1 MRLVDHLILPL
12 LFFSSIIRGQFVSTS
27 LPQSINKQ
35 DNYLFYLHG
44 AVVTILGNNAINQ
57 SVPEWGPYEYLNILD
72 SLSKR
77 GFHVIS
83 ENRKPGI
90 DDTMYANKI
99 IKQIDTLIKAGV
111 KHQQIIIVG
120 ASSGGN
126 IALQVSAKMKSDEIK
141 YVLMGGCWPETYK
154 DYRQY
159 QLYGHFLSIIEA
171 SDPHGTCQK
180 IFEGRN
186 SIRSFK
192 EITLHTGLSHGF
204 FYKGRK
210 EWIDPI
216 VERMGSIG
224 NRQ

>member
-1 MRLVDHLILPL
+1 MRLMHCIILPFL
-12 LFFSSIIRGQFVSTS
+12 VLCFITNAQSVSSY
-27 LPQSINKQ
+27 LPQSISKQ
-35 DNYLFYLHG
+35 GKYLFYLHG
-44 AVVTILGNNAINQ
+44 AVVTVLGNNAINQ

-72 SLSKR
+72 SLSKK

-90 DDTMYANKI
+90 DDTVYANKI
-99 IKQIDTLIKAGV
+99 TAQIDSLTKAGV
-111 KHQQIIIVG
+111 KHQQIILVG
-120 ASSGGN
+120 ASSGWN
-126 IALQVSAKMKSDEIK
+126 IALLVSEKMKSDHIR

-154 DYRQY
+154 DYTGR

-180 IFEGRN
+180 IFEGRTTM
-186 SIRSFK
+186 RSFK

-210 EWIDPI
+210 VWIDPI
-216 VERMGSIG
+216 VEWVGKE
-224 NRQ
+224 